1 MLQLNLPKIIAYRG
15 APLVTS
21 ENTLSSLRAAK
32 QLGAK
37 LVEFDVRLTKD
48 KQAIILHDPW
58 LVDYKWLGFSN

>member
-1 MLQLNLPKIIAYRG
+1 MAYRG

-58 LVDYKWLGFSN
+58 LVDYYKWLGFSN

>member
-1 MLQLNLPKIIAYRG
+1 MLQLNLPKIIAYWG
-15 APLVTS
+15 VSLVAS

-48 KQAIILHDPW
+48 KQAIILHD
-58 LVDYKWLGFSN
+58 LGWGREMAWI